1 MRIELFVARGDPI
14 AEAARAVIGE
24 AAAAAGAAGTIE
36 AVETIEIAS
45 GDEARD
51 RRCLGS
57 PTIRVEGLDVE
68 YGEREPPETTAG
80 ERWYSTPEGWRRLP
94 TAGMVG
100 FAIREARARLA
111 GGGGERR

>member
-1 MRIELFVARGDPI
+1 MRIELFVARDDPI
-14 AEAARAVIGE
+14 AAEARALIGE
-24 AAAAAGAAGTIE
+24 AAAACGGGETVATIG
-36 AVETIEIAS
+36 IAS
-45 GDEARD
+45 DDEARA

-100 FAIREARARLA
+100 YAIREARARLA
-111 GGGGERR
+111 GGGGEQR

>member
-14 AEAARAVIGE
+14 AGAARAVIGE
-24 AAAAAGAAGTIE
+24 AAAAAGDAGTIGP
-36 AVETIEIAS
+36 VETIEIAS
-45 GDEARD
+45 ADEARA

-68 YGEREPPETTAG
+68 YGEREPPETSDG

-111 GGGGERR
+111 GGGEERR